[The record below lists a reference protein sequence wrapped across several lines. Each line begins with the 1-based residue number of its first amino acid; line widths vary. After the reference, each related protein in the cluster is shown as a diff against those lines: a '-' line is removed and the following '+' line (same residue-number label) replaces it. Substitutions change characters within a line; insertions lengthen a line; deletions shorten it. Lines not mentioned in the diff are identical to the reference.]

1 MIPYILIIAGAASV
15 LYGLIGVIRI
25 ALLPLVRANQ
35 VVFKRKDDYLFYE
48 NARGRRLLRSQ
59 KKFLMNIYLT
69 FIIVGTLIITAGFYS
84 GFTEYGPKFWLYEN
98 FFSLVEEIRS
108 DKITED
114 GKYLASDGKEYNYY
128 IFVRGPEIYFGDELC
143 ADTDALEDKVKGVD
157 RTNTIVIYDDFAVS
171 SAYHSVIG
179 LLDGLGI
186 QYIEEGN

>member
-15 LYGLIGVIRI
+15 LCGLIGVIRI
-25 ALLPLVRANQ
+25 AFLPLVRAHQ

-48 NARGRRLLRSQ
+48 NAKGRRLLKSQ

-69 FIIVGTLIITAGFYS
+69 LIIVGTLVITAGFYA
-84 GFTEYGPKFWLYEN
+84 GFTEHGPDFWLYKN

-128 IFVRGPEIYFGDELC
+128 IFVRGSEVYFGDELC
-143 ADTDALEDKVKGVD
+143 TDEALEEKVKSVD
-157 RTNTIVIYDDFAVS
+157 RTNTIVIFDDFAVS
-171 SAYHSVIG
+171 AAYHSVVD
-179 LLDGLGI
+179 LLDSLGI
-186 QYIEEGN
+186 KYIEEGN

>member
-15 LYGLIGVIRI
+15 LCGLIGVIRI
-25 ALLPLVRANQ
+25 AFLPLVMAHQ

-48 NARGRRLLRSQ
+48 NAKGRRLLKSQ

-69 FIIVGTLIITAGFYS
+69 LIITGVLVITAGFYA
-84 GFTEYGPKFWLYEN
+84 GFTQNGPDFWLYKN

-128 IFVRGPEIYFGDELC
+128 IFVRGSEVFFGDEPC
-143 ADTDALEDKVKGVD
+143 PDMAILEEKLKSVD
-157 RTNTIVIYDDFAVS
+157 RTNTIAVYDDFAVS
-171 SAYHSVIG
+171 AAYHSVVD
-179 LLDGLGI
+179 LLDSLGI
-186 QYIEEGN
+186 NYIEEGN

>member
-48 NARGRRLLRSQ
+48 NAKGRRLLRSQ

-84 GFTEYGPKFWLYEN
+84 GFTEYGPKFWLYKN

-186 QYIEEGN
+186 HYIEEGN